1 MMRNSNRVLSKWSSR
16 APGRHRNESRLV
28 DEPTQKTSLSS
39 KLGYRQ
45 ERRGEGG
52 GRRRGEE
59 EREGGQREPKES
71 KGDLREYILRIN
83 LTSKYRSTA
92 DLLELSTL

>member
-45 ERRGEGG
+45 ERRGEGEG
-52 GRRRGEE
+52 GEGGGEERRRGM
-59 EREGGQREPKES
+59 GAKES
-71 KGDLREYILRIN
+71 QKSERDP
-83 LTSKYRSTA
+83 
-92 DLLELSTL
+92 